1 MQKSDKNKKFF
12 DNATIRLIKT
22 ITIISI
28 VLSLMFVFILE
39 KTKTYIAIF
48 SDNLFISG
56 TILFTISVLF
66 NVIRRISI
74 FVNRSYYGDNTKS
87 LDKNKD
93 IDSGDAVKDYKKK
106 LFARNELYKI
116 IYKASLISGIV
127 CYILSIVAA
136 IFYNI

>member
-1 MQKSDKNKKFF
+1 VQKSDKNKKFF